1 MERDLIIVLEDLKKK
16 ISKAYAGKQKE
27 KFEKDITALIN
38 EYNSLEIP
46 EALADTYESLK
57 NKGRELM
64 KESNIKQEKKVDYYL
79 RYCGAAIY
87 DFKGNLQPLN
97 TILKSFLLTSAL
109 FFVLAPQYFSFV
121 MPILFAVPIFLGL
134 RGMRKRVLNG
144 LYMGI
149 TVVPMSM
156 LVAIVWI
163 RNAILTIT
171 TGTFSNFVAQLA
183 QSYGFSIEFTL
194 NLAIACIGLSVVM
207 LASSIVLLYSAIKYR
222 KMFI

>member
-1 MERDLIIVLEDLKKK
+1 MEKDLVAVLEELNKKV
-16 ISKAYAGKQKE
+16 SKAYIGKNKE
-27 KFEKDITALIN
+27 KFEKDINALIN
-38 EYNSLEIP
+38 EYKNLEIP
-46 EALADTYESLK
+46 EALEDTYESLK
-57 NKGRELM
+57 NKGKELM

-97 TILKSFLLTSAL
+97 TILKSFLLTCTL

-144 LYMGI
+144 LYMGVA
-149 TVVPMSM
+149 VVPMAI
-156 LVAIVWI
+156 LVAVVWI
-163 RNAILTIT
+163 RNAVLTLT
-171 TGTFSNFVAQLA
+171 TGTFGNFVAQLA
-183 QSYGFSIEFTL
+183 QSYGFSVEFTR
-194 NLAIACIGLSVVM
+194 NLAVACIALSVVM
-207 LASSIVLLYSAIKYR
+207 LASAIVLIYSAIKYR